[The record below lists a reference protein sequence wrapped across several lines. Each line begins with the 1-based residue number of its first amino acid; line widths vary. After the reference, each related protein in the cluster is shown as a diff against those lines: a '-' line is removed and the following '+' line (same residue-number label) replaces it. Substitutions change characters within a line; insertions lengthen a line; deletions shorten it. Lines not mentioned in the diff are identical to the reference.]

1 MRAILF
7 SYLTSL
13 FLHCCFGLLKLLLR
27 IWYNENTF
35 SDAEFYFEFPVDK
48 PDDRLFTADI
58 ANRFIIFR
66 RIERKSYLVREI
78 FRRFVIIDDHN
89 PVVTIFCGNVFTVKG
104 FLWRSKRNG
113 ISRQKNLSRCRIGI
127 ARPILYVS
135 IIHAKTCGFNIP
147 RRSFYTLH

>member
-7 SYLTSL
+7 SSLTSL

-27 IWYNENTF
+27 IRYNENTF

-48 PDDRLFTADI
+48 PDDCLFTADI

-89 PVVTIFCGNVFTVKG
+89 PVVTIFCGNVFAVKR
-104 FLWRSKRNG
+104 FLLRSKRNG
-113 ISRQKNLSRCRIGI
+113 ISRPKRFIASYRPTCSLRFNYTRQTLRIQYTAAI
-127 ARPILYVS
+127 VLY
-135 IIHAKTCGFNIP
+135 T
-147 RRSFYTLH
+147 TLT